1 MDPVPL
7 RSLMMPFTDM
17 DVPAVALNF
26 WAAVEDCLVTFHH
39 FPRNQAAETVAGL
52 LQRLPTTIDD
62 GKPGLEDMI
71 YHAEPW
77 QIACNLAN
85 EDFPVV
91 EHQPE
96 YQALLA
102 RNGLLTSARSPRMP
116 IKHYEVVSVLSALKT
131 RPESEVG
138 RYRLAAIPVGAKI
151 EVEGES
157 ETLSG
162 MVEVRWNG
170 QTYILFPA

>member
-1 MDPVPL
+1 ME
-7 RSLMMPFTDM
+7 
-17 DVPAVALNF
+17 VPAAALNF

-39 FPRNQAAETVAGL
+39 FPRNQAAESVAGL

-62 GKPGLEDMI
+62 GKSGLENMI

-85 EDFPVV
+85 EDLLVA
-91 EHQPE
+91 ENQPE

-102 RNGLLTSARSPRMP
+102 RNGLLASARPPRMP
-116 IKHYEVVSVLSALKT
+116 IKHYQVVSVLSAIKT
-131 RPESEVG
+131 RQESEFG
-138 RYRLAAIPVGAKI
+138 RYRLIAIPVGAKI

-162 MVEVRWNG
+162 MIEVRWNG
-170 QTYILFPA
+170 QTYILFPADLQHKAQQLVA